1 MKKVAIVAIGG
12 ALGSLLRYLI
22 AEQTNKYEAAIFLAN
37 LLGVLVAG
45 VISYRM
51 KPTESQELF
60 WITGFAGG
68 FTTFSAYSA
77 ESLQL
82 FQSGHSVSA
91 LVYVAVSNIGGILFA
106 GLGYTLLKNH

>member
-22 AEQTNKYEAAIFLAN
+22 AEQTSKYEAAIFLAN

-68 FTTFSAYSA
+68 FTTFSS
-77 ESLQL
+77 
-82 FQSGHSVSA
+82 
-91 LVYVAVSNIGGILFA
+91 VAVIYANSSGVKGFLYFFETVLLSLIL
-106 GLGYTLLKNH
+106 LRLIQRRVKK

>member
-1 MKKVAIVAIGG
+1 MKKLATVAIGG

-68 FTTFSAYSA
+68 FTTFSS
-77 ESLQL
+77 
-82 FQSGHSVSA
+82 
-91 LVYVAVSNIGGILFA
+91 VAVIYANSSGVKGFLYFFETVLLSLIL
-106 GLGYTLLKNH
+106 LRLIQRRLKK